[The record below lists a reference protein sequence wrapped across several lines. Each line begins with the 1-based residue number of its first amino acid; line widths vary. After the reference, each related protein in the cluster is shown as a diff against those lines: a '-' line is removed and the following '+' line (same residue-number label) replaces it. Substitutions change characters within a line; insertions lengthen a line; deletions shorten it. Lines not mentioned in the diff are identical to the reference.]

1 MLSPWGLCPP
11 PFKNSGGD
19 IMDNNDDIFK
29 VVDNEVK
36 RKDRFP
42 WTVIIVVAIVSAMLG
57 GLIVTYAVPRNYD
70 SAVAATDVT
79 IPEDSVSDLISSVAE
94 KVSPA
99 VVSVSNMAL
108 VNSNFQIKYVE
119 QGSGTGVI
127 FDKNGYIVTNNHVV
141 EGAKRIEVGLT
152 NGKKVVA
159 KLIGTDSKT
168 DLAVLKIDETNL
180 PVATFGDSDK
190 IKVGQLAIAIGNPL
204 GEQYAGTV
212 TAGIISGINRVLN
225 VGDTKL
231 KLIQTDAAINPGNS
245 GGPLV
250 NSKGEVIGITSVKLV
265 STGGSSNPFDIFGFG
280 TPSGN
285 PVEGMGFAIPINDA
299 KPIINQLIKN
309 GYVERPLMGVAVQE
323 ISSDDAKI
331 YNLPVGLYVAQ
342 VQPGG
347 PAETAG
353 IMPGDVITAVD
364 GKNVTTLD
372 ELQQIIYQHK
382 VGDTITVT
390 VVRNG
395 KSMNMKVKLASSI
408 GS

>member
-1 MLSPWGLCPP
+1 
-11 PFKNSGGD
+11 
-19 IMDNNDDIFK
+19 MDNNDDIFK